1 MINRKIIYFILSIA
15 LIAIIYFKFIR
26 PITRNYRAGYSG
38 IALYSNG
45 VDFIQ
50 WTEVHNKLT
59 GQLTETV
66 LNNDKIH
73 SKDLSFTGMRAKHRI
88 TLNFKYFFFFHKR
101 MTGRI
106 SGNEFILNMPTST
119 SITPVIFKYSHIS
132 EYYAVISKF
141 KKIAYKRKQEITAV
155 HKYNQKLRKMNNILG
170 NLIDNIKNTGIPNDI
185 SSLKNYLI
193 DEHNDLN
200 TMKRNFALEL
210 RNIHNANNTHSC
222 YELVSVAGYD
232 YKSLLKYDYF
242 SLIMY
247 DKHLFNS
254 AEHNIEKRFINE
266 EGFINKSRLIIQ
278 KLKYLEKS
286 DKYLLPKST
295 IFYKFITPQQAN
307 HDINI
312 YKSIIVNAKNILP
325 KLEARNARNIK
336 YARVIL
342 EKGGNAYKES
352 LSLTHCR

>member
-1 MINRKIIYFILSIA
+1 MINKKIIYLILSIA

-38 IALYSNG
+38 IVIYSNG

-59 GQLTETV
+59 GQLIETV

-73 SKDLSFTGMRAKHRI
+73 SENLSFTGMRAKYRI
-88 TLNFKYFFFFHKR
+88 ILNFKYFFFFNKR

-119 SITPVIFKYSHIS
+119 SITPVVFKYSHIS
-132 EYYAVISKF
+132 EYYSIISKL
-141 KKIAYKRKQEITAV
+141 KKIAYKRKQNIMAV
-155 HKYNQKLRKMNNILG
+155 HKYNQKLRKMNNIIS
-170 NLIDNIKNTGIPNDI
+170 NLIGDIKNTGIPDNI

-242 SLIMY
+242 SLIMH

-254 AEHNIEKRFINE
+254 EEHNIEKRFIKG
-266 EGFINKSRLIIQ
+266 EGYINKSRLIVQ

-286 DKYLLPKST
+286 DKYPLPKST
-295 IFYKFITPQQAN
+295 FFYKFITLQQAN
-307 HDINI
+307 HDIDA
-312 YKSIIVNAKNILP
+312 YQSIIVNAKSLLP
-325 KLEARNARNIK
+325 KLEARNARNIE

-342 EKGGNAYKES
+342 EKGGNAYKKS